1 MWGCDPRSYQIC
13 GHHLQAVPYC
23 GRHLQAIPYLPSF
36 TCGSFRHPSRHGTI
50 SNFRSIS
57 ISKFS
62 ETWFSKSI
70 SISKFFKKFIQY
82 QNQYQYQNFS
92 ILNIKINIKIFQ
104 SPKSISISISKL
116 SKYWYWYWKSKIF
129 GPKSLLFNL
138 LLLLC
143 HLRHHQIPIEP
154 QLESLALA
162 LNHLFSAKRISLPN

>member
-1 MWGCDPRSYQIC
+1 MNL
-13 GHHLQAVPYC
+13 HE
-23 GRHLQAIPYLPSF
+23 
-36 TCGSFRHPSRHGTI
+36 TRHGTI

-92 ILNIKINIKIFQ
+92 TLNIKINIKIFQ
-104 SPKSISISISKL
+104 SPKSISISMSKL

-143 HLRHHQIPIEP
+143 HLGHHQIPIEL
-154 QLESLALA
+154 QHESLALGPMGSDQTETHGTPPIDPWDPTWN
-162 LNHLFSAKRISLPN
+162 LCISPMN